1 MCCGIH
7 SLAAAAARTH
17 PKQPTP
23 KKQTKPKLTHLAT
36 FTDDPNPAVTR
47 ILFTPA
53 DMSARTYVKSLMT
66 DVGLAVR
73 EDAVGNIFGRWE
85 GSDAKLGSV
94 LTGSHCD
101 AIPLAGMYDGTLGVI
116 GAIEAL
122 AALKRAVSV

>member
-1 MCCGIH
+1 
-7 SLAAAAARTH
+7 
-17 PKQPTP
+17 
-23 KKQTKPKLTHLAT
+23 
-36 FTDDPNPAVTR
+36 
-47 ILFTPA
+47 
-53 DMSARTYVKSLMT
+53 MSARTYVKSLMT